1 MDFALGLNLV
11 LFCYI
16 IDIEIDIELLP
27 YIVTIILLPF
37 DVLYLSIYLFIYYVL
52 AGSSFFLHHW

>member
-16 IDIEIDIELLP
+16 IDIEMDIELLP

-37 DVLYLSIYLFIYYVL
+37 DVLYLSIYLFIYL
-52 AGSSFFLHHW
+52 F